1 MIESPLSRDSGVAC
15 GGGDVCAE
23 LPHQRADARRNRAQI
38 LQAAET
44 CFADQ
49 GVGVPIDDIAR
60 AACVGVGTVYRHFP
74 TKEALVEAVIVTHME
89 KLTAEARAL
98 ATSDDPGGA
107 FFAFLARMAEEG
119 SSKRDLIDALAGAG
133 VEVKERTSPQ
143 KSELT
148 DAIGVLLQRA
158 QDAGAVR
165 DDVELADLFGLVM
178 GACAFAGHAESGS
191 SQARMLS
198 VVCDGLRVAPR
209 PAVS

>member
-1 MIESPLSRDSGVAC
+1 
-15 GGGDVCAE
+15 
-23 LPHQRADARRNRAQI
+23 
-38 LQAAET
+38 
-44 CFADQ
+44 
-49 GVGVPIDDIAR
+49 
-60 AACVGVGTVYRHFP
+60 
-74 TKEALVEAVIVTHME
+74 
-89 KLTAEARAL
+89 
-98 ATSDDPGGA
+98 
-107 FFAFLARMAEEG
+107 MAEEG